1 MGFVSYKDNQYFCKV
16 ETFIA
21 ILALLLGL
29 VGIAGSIL
37 PGLPGPPL
45 SWVGL
50 LLVYLWGGGTDGGGN
65 PMSLTFLLVW
75 LAITIVVCIIDYVVP
90 AYFTRVTGGSKVAGR
105 GAIIGLIAGMFIPPV
120 GIILGT
126 LAGAFLAEFLVSR
139 KSGWQSTKSAVG
151 ALLGFIFGTG
161 IKLIASG
168 LMLYYIIVYL

>member
-1 MGFVSYKDNQYFCKV
+1 MSTV
-16 ETFIA
+16 IA
-21 ILALLLGL
+21 ILAVLAGII
-29 VGIAGSIL
+29 GIAGSIL
-37 PGLPGPPL
+37 PGLPGPPV

-50 LLVYLWGGGTDGGGN
+50 MLLYFWGNGTDKAGD

-168 LMLYYIIVYL
+168 LMLYFIIVFL

>member
-1 MGFVSYKDNQYFCKV
+1 M
-16 ETFIA
+16 TTLIA
-21 ILALLLGL
+21 ILAVVAGII
-29 VGIAGSIL
+29 GIAGSIL
-37 PGLPGPPL
+37 PGLPGPPV

-50 LLVYLWGGGTDGGGN
+50 MLLYFWGNGTDKAGN

-126 LAGAFLAEFLVSR
+126 LGGAFLAEYLVSR

>member
-1 MGFVSYKDNQYFCKV
+1 MTTV
-16 ETFIA
+16 IA
-21 ILALLLGL
+21 ILAVLAGII
-29 VGIAGSIL
+29 GIAGSIL
-37 PGLPGPPL
+37 PGLPGPPV

-50 LLVYLWGGGTDGGGN
+50 MLLYFWGNGTDKAGD

-90 AYFTRVTGGSKVAGR
+90 AYFTRVTGGNKVAGR

>member
-1 MGFVSYKDNQYFCKV
+1 MSTV
-16 ETFIA
+16 IA
-21 ILALLLGL
+21 ILAVLAGII
-29 VGIAGSIL
+29 GIAGSIL
-37 PGLPGPPL
+37 PGLPGPPV

-50 LLVYLWGGGTDGGGN
+50 MLLYFWGNGTDKAGD

-126 LAGAFLAEFLVSR
+126 LGGAFLAEYLVSR

>member
-1 MGFVSYKDNQYFCKV
+1 MSTV
-16 ETFIA
+16 IA
-21 ILALLLGL
+21 ILAVLAGII
-29 VGIAGSIL
+29 GIAGSIL
-37 PGLPGPPL
+37 PGLPGPPV

-50 LLVYLWGGGTDGGGN
+50 MLLYFWGNGTDKAGD

-120 GIILGT
+120 GIILGI
-126 LAGAFLAEFLVSR
+126 LAGAFLAEYLVSR

>member
-1 MGFVSYKDNQYFCKV
+1 MSTV
-16 ETFIA
+16 IA
-21 ILALLLGL
+21 ILAVLAGII
-29 VGIAGSIL
+29 GIAGSIL
-37 PGLPGPPL
+37 PGLPGPPV

-50 LLVYLWGGGTDGGGN
+50 MLLYFWGNGTDKAGD

-126 LAGAFLAEFLVSR
+126 LAGSFLAEFLVSR